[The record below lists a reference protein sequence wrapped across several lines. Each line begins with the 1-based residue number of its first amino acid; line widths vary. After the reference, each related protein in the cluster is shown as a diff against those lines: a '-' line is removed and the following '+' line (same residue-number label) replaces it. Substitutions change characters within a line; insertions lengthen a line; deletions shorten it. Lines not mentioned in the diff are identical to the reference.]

1 MSFKNDIPNYKSY
14 SEDKYHMKTVPNAVW
29 PELEGLIRRYS
40 DDASTLKGYLNRFS
54 EIIPC
59 EQTTNWGWDF
69 LANDISDFVYAI
81 KRKVDNGRFDVFMD
95 CMAALINGV
104 IGRDEE
110 INEFFEEH
118 KIGYYCFIDIL
129 NARVHWCV
137 KDDSDIVDE
146 MSATKAIVKS
156 ASQQAYDE
164 FENAIISLQHATNER
179 SRKDAVRSCVS
190 AMEAVIKAYGNDDE
204 IGNATKNLRGEQIWG
219 LEDIVKE
226 GNSIFNSMHRF
237 YPDLRHGSTEVS
249 TMPIEEAEYWIGR
262 ISNYLKYMQKMAH
275 KNGRD

>member
-1 MSFKNDIPNYKSY
+1 MSFKSDVPNYKSY
-14 SEDKYHMKTVPNAVW
+14 NEDKYYMKTVPNAVW
-29 PELEGLIRRYS
+29 SELEGLIRRYS
-40 DDASTLKGYLNRFS
+40 DDATSLKGYLNRFS

-95 CMAALINGV
+95 CMAVLVNGV
-104 IGRDEE
+104 LGRDED

-118 KIGYYCFIDIL
+118 RIGYYCFIDAF
-129 NARVHWCV
+129 NVRVHWCA

-146 MSATKAIVKS
+146 MSATKIMVKS

-164 FENAIISLQHATNER
+164 FENAIISLENPKNER

-190 AMEAVIKAYGNDDE
+190 AMEAVIKSYGNDDE
-204 IGNATKNLRGEQIWG
+204 IGNATKILRAEKIWG

-226 GNSIFNSMHRF
+226 GHSIFN
-237 YPDLRHGSTEVS
+237 T
-249 TMPIEEAEYWIGR
+249 ICI
-262 ISNYLKYMQKMAH
+262 
-275 KNGRD
+275 

>member
-40 DDASTLKGYLNRFS
+40 DDASTLKAYLNRFS

-59 EQTTNWGWDF
+59 EQTTNWGWGF

-95 CMAALINGV
+95 CMAVLINGV

-118 KIGYYCFIDIL
+118 KIGYYCFIDKMI
-129 NARVHWCV
+129 
-137 KDDSDIVDE
+137 
-146 MSATKAIVKS
+146 
-156 ASQQAYDE
+156 
-164 FENAIISLQHATNER
+164 
-179 SRKDAVRSCVS
+179 
-190 AMEAVIKAYGNDDE
+190 IKALLYIGILGYTKLE
-204 IGNATKNLRGEQIWG
+204 I
-219 LEDIVKE
+219 
-226 GNSIFNSMHRF
+226 
-237 YPDLRHGSTEVS
+237 P
-249 TMPIEEAEYWIGR
+249 
-262 ISNYLKYMQKMAH
+262 
-275 KNGRD
+275 

>member
-14 SEDKYHMKTVPNAVW
+14 NEDKYHMKTVPNAVW

-118 KIGYYCFIDIL
+118 KIGYYCT
-129 NARVHWCV
+129 
-137 KDDSDIVDE
+137 VD
-146 MSATKAIVKS
+146 TFNI
-156 ASQQAYDE
+156 
-164 FENAIISLQHATNER
+164 R
-179 SRKDAVRSCVS
+179 R
-190 AMEAVIKAYGNDDE
+190 
-204 IGNATKNLRGEQIWG
+204 QIC
-219 LEDIVKE
+219 
-226 GNSIFNSMHRF
+226 FF
-237 YPDLRHGSTEVS
+237 
-249 TMPIEEAEYWIGR
+249 
-262 ISNYLKYMQKMAH
+262 
-275 KNGRD
+275 